1 MTELT
6 HFQKKIREIE
16 EQRKLMMNASTPY
29 ELLNKFR
36 KIQNMYKSFKPTS
49 PLQNQVITRM
59 KKQDINAHFKTMNRI
74 EKPKTYF
81 DRMVAYA
88 ADTPIGAATR
98 KRVGAARNQVV
109 GAARKTVDAARNRAV
124 AGAKV
129 VGGMRNRAVAGAKV
143 VVAAA
148 HETKD
153 LVRNTVE
160 AGKQNMKVIGG
171 AYQDIKRA
179 LHAWQRLKNRAIY
192 VPNYLRGM
200 VSHFTANG
208 TRNVK
213 ERAGFKKALL
223 HRDMILSRIGGRR
236 AR

>member
-1 MTELT
+1 
-6 HFQKKIREIE
+6 
-16 EQRKLMMNASTPY
+16 
-29 ELLNKFR
+29 
-36 KIQNMYKSFKPTS
+36 MYKSFKPTNT
-49 PLQNQVITRM
+49 LQNQVIIQM
-59 KKQDINAHFKTMNRI
+59 KKQDRNAHFKTMNRI
-74 EKPKTYF
+74 EKSKTYF
-81 DRMVAYA
+81 DRMAAYA
-88 ADTPIGAATR
+88 ADTPIGAAARKTVGATR

-109 GAARKTVDAARNRAV
+109 GA
-124 AGAKV
+124 

-148 HETKD
+148 HEKAD
-153 LVRNTVE
+153 LVRNTYV
-160 AGKQNMKVIGG
+160 ARKQNARVIGG
-171 AYQDIKRA
+171 AYRDITRA

>member
-6 HFQKKIREIE
+6 NFQKKIREIE
-16 EQRKLMMNASTPY
+16 EQRKSMMNASTPY

-36 KIQNMYKSFKPTS
+36 KIQNMYKSFKPTN

-109 GAARKTVDAARNRAV
+109 GSVRKTVGGIRNRAV

-129 VGGMRNRAVAGAKV
+129 IGGIRNRAVAV
-143 VVAAA
+143 V
-148 HETKD
+148 HEKAD

-160 AGKQNMKVIGG
+160 ARKQNARVIGG
-171 AYQDIKRA
+171 ALQDIARA

-213 ERAGFKKALL
+213 ERAGFKKALR